1 MDTTS
6 IILGICN
13 LLVGALIIGL
23 HVPFLYDKVKMN
35 PLYGMRFKQ
44 SFESEEKW
52 YAINRYGAR
61 QMIRWSVFVLAVG
74 LATFF
79 IPLDDR
85 PALAMGLAFVPLV
98 VVIPAIQSYRFAK
111 QL

>member
-1 MDTTS
+1 MDTNS
-6 IILGICN
+6 IILALANIFVGV
-13 LLVGALIIGL
+13 LVIGL
-23 HVPFLYDKVKMN
+23 HIPLLQDKVKMN
-35 PLYGMRFKQ
+35 SLYGMRFKQ
-44 SFESEEKW
+44 SFASEENW

-61 QMIRWSVFVLAVG
+61 LMIRWGIVILVVG

-85 PALAMGLAFVPLV
+85 PALAIGLAFVPLV
-98 VVIPAIQSYRFAK
+98 VVIPAIQCYLFAR